1 MVIKSREFNVGDKV
15 CVETRE
21 GKKNAIVVERCEQN
35 RLIVE
40 ILDKSKTNDQPG
52 DLARLVTYARFLTP
66 ARQQLIVQWTAIS
79 YNWSTGK
86 TAAYPFKGHEQP
98 EFASK
103 QFSDN
108 HPGEELLALIH
119 GDIATDITTYPLTYL
134 GDK

>member
-40 ILDKSKTNDQPG
+40 ILDKAKTNDQPG

-66 ARQQLIVQWTAIS
+66 AR
-79 YNWSTGK
+79 
-86 TAAYPFKGHEQP
+86 
-98 EFASK
+98 
-103 QFSDN
+103 
-108 HPGEELLALIH
+108 
-119 GDIATDITTYPLTYL
+119 
-134 GDK
+134 